1 MELLSPTEIA
11 DNVARTTWEKFGVR
25 TNVINQLVTELTDR
39 WESED
44 GGKLLQILLEDI
56 IPTFG
61 QFK

>member
-1 MELLSPTEIA
+1 
-11 DNVARTTWEKFGVR
+11 VARSTWEKFGVR
-25 TNVINQLVTELTDR
+25 TNVINQLITELTDR

-44 GGKLLQILLEDI
+44 GGKLLQVLLEDI